1 MVVNNELVKNLA
13 ELSRL
18 SFNEQEME
26 VIKKDLQQMIG
37 FIDKL
42 KELDTTGV
50 EPLLHMSNAVNVL
63 REDMVQG
70 SISREEALK
79 NAPESDGVF
88 IRVPKVIEREP
99 GK

>member
-42 KELDTTGV
+42 QELDTTGV

-79 NAPESDGVF
+79 NALENDGVF

-99 GK
+99 DK

>member
-1 MVVNNELVKNLA
+1 MVLNNELVKNLA

-42 KELDTTGV
+42 QELDTTGV

-79 NAPESDGVF
+79 NALENDGVF

-99 GK
+99 DK